1 MAESPLSIPDESLG
15 SPGISPGSGDE
26 SRVQGRSPTDV
37 LRASR
42 EKAFQ
47 EAKVRVREAA
57 EAQRERAASAVGGVA
72 GALHRAA
79 GDLNAENETMGRYTD
94 MAAERLDEVA
104 NYLRSTDWNSVV
116 EGAEDFARR
125 QPAWFIGGAV
135 AAGFLIARTVKN
147 SGDARRADSAA
158 EWSRRKA
165 ASSAAG
171 YGASTEPGVVSAT
184 TQPISPA
191 PSVPSTGSTF
201 AGGEG

>member
-1 MAESPLSIPDESLG
+1 MAESPLSVPDDSLG
-15 SPGISPGSGDE
+15 PPNAGEQAGT
-26 SRVQGRSPTDV
+26 QGRSPAEI

-47 EAKVRVREAA
+47 EAKIRVRDAA
-57 EAQRERAASAVGGVA
+57 ESQRTRAASAVGGVA

-79 GDLNAENETMGRYTD
+79 SDLNAENETMGRYTD

-104 NYLRSTDWNSVV
+104 NYLRDTDWNSVI

-135 AAGFLIARTVKN
+135 AAGFLIARAVKN
-147 SGDARRADSAA
+147 SGGARESGTAT
-158 EWSRRKA
+158 EWSRRMA
-165 ASSAAG
+165 SSSAAG
-171 YGASTEPGVVSAT
+171 YGTSTEGGVAPPGPAT
-184 TQPISPA
+184 TRPISSA
-191 PSVPSTGSTF
+191 GGSV

>member
-1 MAESPLSIPDESLG
+1 MAESPQPIPDDSLG
-15 SPGISPGSGDE
+15 PPNAGDHA
-26 SRVQGRSPTDV
+26 RIQGRSPAEM

-57 EAQRERAASAVGGVA
+57 ESQRERAASAVGGVA

-79 GDLNAENETMGRYTD
+79 SDLNAENETMGRYTD

-104 NYLRSTDWNSVV
+104 NYLRDTDWNSVI

-135 AAGFLIARTVKN
+135 AAGFLIARAVKN
-147 SGDARRADSAA
+147 SGGAGRADTAS
-158 EWSRRKA
+158 EWNRRMA
-165 ASSAAG
+165 ASSAVG
-171 YGASTEPGVVSAT
+171 YGIGAEAGVAPAGPAAT
-184 TQPISPA
+184 PPISSAGGP
-191 PSVPSTGSTF
+191 F